1 MRDSTLKSLVKR
13 IALPLLCLAVCAP
26 ALAAAPPSARLLL
39 PDFSALGS
47 TATDS
52 VAITL
57 DAPLLSIAAKFLD
70 SADPEQRSV
79 RELIGGLQGI
89 YVKSYTFNKPFAY
102 PATEVDAIRKQL
114 RAPAWQQIVQVRSG
128 EKQSAVDIF
137 VCLAHEKPIGLA
149 IIATEARQF
158 TIVNIVGAIDL
169 DKLHQLEGRF
179 GVPKLP
185 DDARGTPPPNA
196 AK

>member
-1 MRDSTLKSLVKR
+1 MRERAVKWLVEC
-13 IALPLLCLAVCAP
+13 IALAVLCIGTCVP
-26 ALAAAPPSARLLL
+26 AFAAAPAPSARLLL

-57 DAPLLSIAAKFLD
+57 DAPLLNIATKFLD
-70 SADPEQRSV
+70 NADPEQRGV

-89 YVKSYTFNKPFAY
+89 YVKSYTFNKPFTY
-102 PATEVDAIRKQL
+102 PASDVDGIRKQL
-114 RAPAWQQIVQVRSG
+114 RAPGWQQIVQVRSG

-149 IIATEARQF
+149 IIATEPRQF

-185 DDARGTPPPNA
+185 ADAKGPPPNA
-196 AK
+196 AP